1 MRGIRTLLVMLSI
14 AALAV
19 PAMHAQSRRPAPA
32 PPQGTVQMPRLGGM
46 SGSMIG
52 IRLADVSADDVK
64 SLKLSKAEG
73 ALVESVSPNSPA
85 STAGIRAQDVIVEFD
100 GEHVRSARHLTRLV
114 AETPAGREVSVMVM
128 RDGRKTELHVKPE
141 ADNRFGAQFGGI
153 VDPEQ
158 MRNLGEQVG
167 RAARDMSR
175 NLPDMAGLANRGRL
189 GVSVQELSSELA
201 AYFGVKSGV
210 LVAGV
215 EKDSPAEKA
224 GLKAGDVI
232 TSVNGHS
239 VTTPAELIG
248 ALPSGDGSHDVN
260 LDVMR
265 EKKELKLKATVE
277 PASQRTRNRRGE
289 RA

>member
-1 MRGIRTLLVMLSI
+1 MRAIRTVFVMLSI
-14 AALAV
+14 AAVAV
-19 PAMHAQSRRPAPA
+19 PAMHAQSRRPDPA
-32 PPQGTVQMPRLGGM
+32 PQGTVQRPWPGGI

-64 SLKLSKAEG
+64 LLKLSKAEG
-73 ALVESVSPNSPA
+73 AMVESVSPNSPA
-85 STAGIRAQDVIVEFD
+85 NTAGIRAKDVIVEFD

-114 AETPAGREVSVMVM
+114 SETPAGREVSVMVM

-141 ADNRFGAQFGGI
+141 ANDRFGAQFGGI
-153 VDPEQ
+153 IDPEQ
-158 MRNLGEQVG
+158 MRNLGEQAG
-167 RAARDMSR
+167 RVARDMSR
-175 NLPDMAGLANRGRL
+175 NFPDMVGLVNRGRL
-189 GVSVQELSSELA
+189 GVSVQELSPELA
-201 AYFGVKSGV
+201 AFFGVKSGV

-215 EKDSPAEKA
+215 EKDSAAEKA

-232 TSVNGHS
+232 TSVDGHG
-239 VTTPAELIG
+239 VATPAELIG
-248 ALPSGDGSHDVN
+248 ALPIGDGSHDVN

-265 EKKELKLKATVE
+265 EKKELKLKATVV